1 MKNFRVFMVGLLC
14 LLVCTSLAQAQ
25 PLVWDVSV
33 AGAPAYGDAD
43 ALTGVFDQIGF
54 YSQTSTI
61 QFDTDGDAVPSPGD
75 RLVDAGDLRV
85 RSLLSSKIIDTEGL
99 NQFGGYEV
107 TARWTDVEGYITGTT
122 LNPATGDTRI
132 DIRYTSG
139 TLNLY
144 LDPALDSKFANP
156 AGTATPAG
164 AGGTGFENG
173 TPIATLSVKDGIGH
187 TFIDLNGGDIDNQ
200 GSAELYLQFTTALNG
215 FWRDAAG
222 GVIDP
227 VGTIVTALVDMNI
240 DSTTHVDGV
249 PAGALY
255 TAYSN
260 QDGSIL
266 VDTAQCYGRIGDYVW
281 LDKDRDGLQD
291 EGEPGINGVALNLF
305 DAAGN
310 LIASTTTDTA
320 GYYQFE
326 GLCFGDYTVE
336 IDETTVPA
344 GYFPTTSLVGDDRSV
359 DSNVSPAYVSLSE
372 TTPSDQTID
381 FGYQSPCTGEIG
393 DFVWNDINKN
403 GIQDSLEPGIPDVTV
418 WLKDLSGE
426 IIAET
431 QTNVDGFYLFSGLCS
446 GSYIVEVNS
455 PSLPMGLLPTLDN
468 QGDDDALDSDGSPVT
483 VTLPQ
488 DDAVDRTIDFGYY
501 QATACIGDFVWNDA
515 NADGIQDD
523 NESGIPLVKVVLLD
537 CAGTYVAETLTN
549 EDGWYEFCNVEP
561 GDYKVQFVLPGGYAF
576 SPMNQGGDDALDSDA
591 DPTTGTTAC
600 TTLEPGETDL
610 TWDAGMYLPCTGSIG
625 NYVWNDVDKD
635 GIQDEDETGIAGV
648 TVKLLM
654 DGQVVATATTD
665 GNGYYLFTELCPG
678 TYTVEVMTPAGYL
691 PTPICS
697 NDPTVEGD
705 ANCSPQTVVSNN
717 DSNTTIDFGF
727 YMPCTG
733 SIGNYV
739 WNDADRDGIQD
750 ADETG
755 IAGVTVKLLM
765 DGQVVATATTDGN
778 GYYLFTNLCPGT
790 YTVEVVTPAGY
801 LPTPV
806 CSNDAG
812 IDGDAN
818 CSPQTVVSN
827 NDSNTTIDFGFYVM
841 SASLGDYVWNDANNN
856 GVQDAGEV
864 GIAGVTV
871 NLIDCATNTEVA
883 TTTTAADGMY
893 LFQNLMP
900 GSYWV
905 EFVAPM
911 GYAFTTPNVGSDATD
926 SDANASGV
934 TDCIT
939 LAAGES
945 NTTVDAGLY
954 VMPASIGDY
963 VWTDANNNGV
973 QDAGEMGIP
982 NVTVKLF
989 DCTTDEPVA
998 TTTTDADGK
1007 YLFEG
1012 LMPGSYRVE
1021 FVAPTGYAFTLP
1033 NQGGDDALDS
1043 DANASGVTE
1052 CITLAAGE
1060 SNTTVDAGLYQP
1072 APAIDIEKYTNG
1084 EDADTPT
1091 GPMVAVGSE
1100 ITWTYVVTNH
1110 GNVTLTN
1117 VMVVD
1122 NQGVSVSCPSTTL
1135 LPSEVMTCTGYGTAV
1150 AGQYA
1155 NLGTVTGDYNGMTVT
1170 DSDPSHYFAAYPS
1183 IDVEKYVSTNGTNWF
1198 DADQAPGIEV
1208 TVCPD
1213 LNCDAETEYE
1223 CQQKKDYY
1231 WKEFERTKYEHD
1243 SKKNDYEKKKSDRDR
1258 SRSVH
1263 DKAKYNRDSSKK
1275 NCDVKQK
1282 EYESAKSKYESSK
1295 SYLDKRRMDKAK
1307 SEYDS
1312 AKSECDKKD
1321 SDYNWKKSDHDT
1333 KKSDCDR
1340 AKAEYDKAKADHSKA
1355 KNDWEKRKDRDC
1367 GVPTDPQCGTDTCQS
1382 SVYFKFVVT
1391 NTGTVPL
1398 GEMSL
1403 DDSIYD
1409 TSSCVIPATLAPGE
1423 VYDCVIGPEDAV
1435 AGQHTNTAT
1444 ATGTYMG
1451 AQVTDTDDANY
1462 FGKVPCTPLG
1472 TGTPGYWMN
1481 HPEAWP
1487 VYSITIGG
1495 VVYTKDKAIL
1505 LMKSPV
1511 KLDKTYTMFPALVSA
1526 KLNVLSCN
1534 ESSCI
1539 AATIQAADDWM
1550 RVYGPVGSGV
1560 LASSSAWQI
1569 GEPLYLLLD
1578 EYNNGLLCA
1587 PSRDTLENDYADH
1600 KGCSTK
1606 TVSYWVDSTKYWPS
1620 KEVRIGGKTYDKATA
1635 ISCMKGSKTK
1645 DGSYIMY
1652 RALASA
1658 KLNALE
1664 GNDVSCIADTLRAAD
1679 EWMYKYG
1686 PCGKG
1691 VAPGSWAWKTGE
1703 PIWQKLDD
1711 YNNGK
1716 LDVVYKKDRKT
1727 TTYISYWTR

>member
-14 LLVCTSLAQAQ
+14 LLVCTSLAQGQ

-61 QFDTDGDAVPSPGD
+61 QFDTDGDGVPSPGD

-122 LNPATGDTRI
+122 LNPATGDTRV

-291 EGEPGINGVALNLF
+291 EGEPGIYGVALNLF

-431 QTNVDGFYLFSGLCS
+431 QTNGDGFYLFSGLCA
-446 GSYIVEVNS
+446 GSYVVEVDS
-455 PSLPMGLLPTLDN
+455 ASLPMGLLPTLDN
-468 QGDDDALDSDGSPVT
+468 QGGDDALDSDGSPVT

-501 QATACIGDFVWNDA
+501 QETACIGDFVWNDA

-576 SPMNQGGDDALDSDA
+576 SPMNQGGDDGLDSDA

-610 TWDAGMYLPCTGSIG
+610 TWDAGMYLPC
-625 NYVWNDVDKD
+625 D
-635 GIQDEDETGIAGV
+635 GE
-648 TVKLLM
+648 
-654 DGQVVATATTD
+654 
-665 GNGYYLFTELCPG
+665 
-678 TYTVEVMTPAGYL
+678 
-691 PTPICS
+691 
-697 NDPTVEGD
+697 
-705 ANCSPQTVVSNN
+705 
-717 DSNTTIDFGF
+717 
-727 YMPCTG
+727 
-733 SIGNYV
+733 IGNYV

-765 DGQVVATATTDGN
+765 AGQVVDTTTTDGN

-790 YTVEVVTPAGY
+790 YTVEVMTPAGY

-806 CSNDAG
+806 CSNDAT

-900 GSYWV
+900 GSYRV

-911 GYAFTTPNVGSDATD
+911 GYAFTTPNVGSDAT
-926 SDANASGV
+926 
-934 TDCIT
+934 
-939 LAAGES
+939 
-945 NTTVDAGLY
+945 
-954 VMPASIGDY
+954 
-963 VWTDANNNGV
+963 
-973 QDAGEMGIP
+973 
-982 NVTVKLF
+982 
-989 DCTTDEPVA
+989 
-998 TTTTDADGK
+998 
-1007 YLFEG
+1007 
-1012 LMPGSYRVE
+1012 
-1021 FVAPTGYAFTLP
+1021 
-1033 NQGGDDALDS
+1033 DS

-1208 TVCPD
+1208 AVCPD

-1243 SKKNDYEKKKSDRDR
+1243 NKKNDYEKKKSDRDR

-1403 DDSIYD
+1403 DDSIYE
-1409 TSSCVIPATLAPGE
+1409 TSSCMIPASLAPGAA
-1423 VYDCVIGPEDAV
+1423 YDCVIGPKDAI

-1444 ATGTYMG
+1444 ATGSYMG
-1451 AQVTDTDDANY
+1451 AQVSDSDDANY

-1487 VYSITIGG
+1487 VDSITIGG
-1495 VVYTKDKAIL
+1495 VVYSKDKAIL